1 MHCVFKKSLRVSGE
15 SPRVFGYKIR
25 EKSGEVLLLR
35 KRGWKKQTA
44 ATYRGEGKKGS
55 LHGLPFLLRKTAVW
69 KVSVDNRNFRI
80 YNNWG

>member
-1 MHCVFKKSLRVSGE
+1 MHCVLKKTLRLFGE

-44 ATYRGEGKKGS
+44 AAHRVDGTERQPVRAAFFVVESRGLG
-55 LHGLPFLLRKTAVW
+55 
-69 KVSVDNRNFRI
+69 
-80 YNNWG
+80 YNKERLK

>member
-44 ATYRGEGKKGS
+44 ATHRGDGTERQPVRAAFFVAENG
-55 LHGLPFLLRKTAVW
+55 GLESFC
-69 KVSVDNRNFRI
+69 
-80 YNNWG
+80 